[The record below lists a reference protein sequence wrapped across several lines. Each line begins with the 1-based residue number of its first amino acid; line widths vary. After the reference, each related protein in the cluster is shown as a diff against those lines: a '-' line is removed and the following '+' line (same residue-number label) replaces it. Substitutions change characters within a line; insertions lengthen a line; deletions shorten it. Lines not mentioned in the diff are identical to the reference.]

1 MNPTRHI
8 STLLTLL
15 AAWAGLLFLVG
26 HLLISSDIRHHER
39 IFNEEVLYLS
49 ASIKSKLEANESVLS
64 GFSAF
69 LQAVERSDT
78 ESTQRYAAAVA
89 TAYPHIYMIEVARK
103 VALSDQHN
111 LESALRRSWRPE
123 FTLKRFPDL
132 TQRTDT
138 EQVRKPDTWP
148 ILFMH
153 PVLPEAEAIYGV
165 RLETVDY
172 LSLALARAQ
181 GSAQPVASPIFKLY
195 EGGQAYILLKEV
207 VRRSQ
212 HTQDASPNF
221 FGNTMAAMLVINTDA
236 LIPKLSPGKENLPI
250 NFSAEFAANGG
261 QLFSQSADDGT
272 ALDRLLLPNF
282 KRIQRIENASQPIVS
297 TYNYQLRWVDL
308 LDPGLLFTLSLLFC
322 CLILVPWLTQ
332 RHYKRICET
341 EVAHEKSAYLATHDL
356 LTGLP
361 NRFLFHD
368 RLDQAALNWERNGC
382 HFAVMQIDLD
392 HFKEINDS
400 FGHETGDQVLCEAAK
415 RMSQE
420 LRSFDT
426 VARYGGDEFIVL
438 LTNIIDLEDAR
449 LVGEKI
455 RSAVSRPIITSAGE
469 LSISCSIGI
478 AICPSH
484 GKDPDSLRRQAD
496 AAMYE
501 AKQSGR
507 NAVASAHFL
516 KAV

>member
-1 MNPTRHI
+1 M
-8 STLLTLL
+8 
-15 AAWAGLLFLVG
+15 
-26 HLLISSDIRHHER
+26 
-39 IFNEEVLYLS
+39 
-49 ASIKSKLEANESVLS
+49 
-64 GFSAF
+64 
-69 LQAVERSDT
+69 
-78 ESTQRYAAAVA
+78 
-89 TAYPHIYMIEVARK
+89 
-103 VALSDQHN
+103 
-111 LESALRRSWRPE
+111 
-123 FTLKRFPDL
+123 
-132 TQRTDT
+132 
-138 EQVRKPDTWP
+138 
-148 ILFMH
+148 
-153 PVLPEAEAIYGV
+153 
-165 RLETVDY
+165 
-172 LSLALARAQ
+172 
-181 GSAQPVASPIFKLY
+181 
-195 EGGQAYILLKEV
+195 
-207 VRRSQ
+207 
-212 HTQDASPNF
+212 
-221 FGNTMAAMLVINTDA
+221 
-236 LIPKLSPGKENLPI
+236 
-250 NFSAEFAANGG
+250 
-261 QLFSQSADDGT
+261 
-272 ALDRLLLPNF
+272 
-282 KRIQRIENASQPIVS
+282 
-297 TYNYQLRWVDL
+297 
-308 LDPGLLFTLSLLFC
+308 LFTLSLLFC